1 MQIENIIAVAVLV
14 LAVGSV
20 LGIRFYKLYKENK
33 NVSFDDFIDL
43 YGDKIVEVLKDSIKL
58 LTIKPENFETKEQY
72 EKAIIKDAVEYIKTN
87 YGELNIDINLLGL
100 VIDNDTLSNI
110 VYQVLHNNYK
120 EAFSILSNDVILHN
134 INLYDTTALY
144 E

>member
-1 MQIENIIAVAVLV
+1 MQIENIIAVAVLI

-20 LGIRFYKLYKENK
+20 LGIRFYKLRKENK
-33 NVSFDDFIDL
+33 NASFDDFIDL

-72 EKAIIKDAVEYIKTN
+72 EKAIIKDAAEYIKTN
-87 YGELNIDINLLGL
+87 YGELNIDIKLLGL
-100 VIDNDTLSNI
+100 VIDNDTLSDI

-120 EAFSILSNDVILHN
+120 EAFSILGNDVILHN
-134 INLYDTTALY
+134 INLYDTTALC